1 MALEAINKIQE
12 AEAFAK
18 NIIDKAVMESK
29 EILSAAEQRAVK
41 EYDGIIEE
49 ASKKSKELKDKAL
62 NDGIENSKPVILQGD
77 VDVNSI
83 LNTSEEKIDSAVN
96 LVIGRIVKFNGNS

>member
-12 AEAFAK
+12 AEVAAK
-18 NIIDKAVMESK
+18 NIIDRAVIESK
-29 EILSAAEQRAVK
+29 EILSAAQNKAAYEYEQ
-41 EYDGIIEE
+41 IIEE
-49 ASKKSKELKDKAL
+49 ASKKSKEMKENAQ
-62 NDGIENSKPVILQGD
+62 NEGIENSKPVLLQGD
-77 VDVNSI
+77 ADVNSI

>member
-18 NIIDKAVMESK
+18 NIIDKAVRESK

-41 EYDGIIEE
+41 EYDRIIEE
-49 ASKKSKELKDKAL
+49 ASKRSKELKDKAL
-62 NDGIENSKPVILQGD
+62 NEGIESSKPVIVQGD
-77 VDVNSI
+77 VDVKAI
-83 LNTSEEKIDSAVN
+83 LNTSEETIDSAIN